1 MSSFLPILIFVLFV
15 GLTIFGIWYN
25 SPKQKGKRGELR
37 VHDILMQLP
46 DEYHV
51 LDDVVL
57 NTERGTTQID
67 HVVVS
72 KYGVFAIETKN
83 YLGEIYGDDK
93 RQQWT
98 QIIVT
103 EVRYRRKWYKTY
115 TYVTKNQFYNPVKQS
130 WGHVFEIKKNLTAWP
145 SLKVIPIVVFV
156 GSADL
161 SNVQS
166 ASHVI
171 YEDDLNATILKY
183 RTAYLSDSDLQ
194 NVVDLLCKN
203 NVREL
208 VDNKTHVGNVKAAKS
223 SVDRKVESG
232 ICPRCGG
239 RLVQR
244 SGRYGSFYGC
254 SNYPK
259 CTFTTH

>member
-1 MSSFLPILIFVLFV
+1 MPFFSFLIIIAFIALVIYLR
-15 GLTIFGIWYN
+15 WYN

-103 EVRYRRKWYKTY
+103 EVR
-115 TYVTKNQFYNPVKQS
+115 
-130 WGHVFEIKKNLTAWP
+130 
-145 SLKVIPIVVFV
+145 
-156 GSADL
+156 
-161 SNVQS
+161 
-166 ASHVI
+166 
-171 YEDDLNATILKY
+171 
-183 RTAYLSDSDLQ
+183 
-194 NVVDLLCKN
+194 
-203 NVREL
+203 
-208 VDNKTHVGNVKAAKS
+208 
-223 SVDRKVESG
+223 
-232 ICPRCGG
+232 
-239 RLVQR
+239 
-244 SGRYGSFYGC
+244 
-254 SNYPK
+254 
-259 CTFTTH
+259 